1 MKWYV
6 VDCLLQLAFMLL
18 NPFRL
23 RRNWSLL
30 ICSAFLYILYPNFL
44 HDLTQC
50 QMPSFQ
56 SGLAEIIFCYSFPP
70 SIQLDR
76 IEILPLL
83 FLWICLFHNFSQI
96 SHLSFYC
103 SMCCSSALAMC
114 SLQVSGR
121 HVLSPRKQALNS
133 NSTFISLIMLLLT
146 SDLRAG
152 FHVVSYPT

>member
-1 MKWYV
+1 MVCCGLSTTAGLHAVKP
-6 VDCLLQLAFMLL
+6 LQIKEKLEPVNLFCI
-18 NPFRL
+18 
-23 RRNWSLL
+23 SLYAL
-30 ICSAFLYILYPNFL
+30 PKFSTWPDSMSDAIFPVWLGRDNFL
-44 HDLTQC
+44 L
-50 QMPSFQ
+50 F
-56 SGLAEIIFCYSFPP
+56 FPP

-114 SLQVSGR
+114 SLQVSER